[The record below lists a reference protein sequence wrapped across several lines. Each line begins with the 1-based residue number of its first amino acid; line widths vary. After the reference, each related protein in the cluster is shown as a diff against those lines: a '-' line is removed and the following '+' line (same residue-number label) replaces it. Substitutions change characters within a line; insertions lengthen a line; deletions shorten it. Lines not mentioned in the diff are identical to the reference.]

1 MKNVY
6 IGKKSIT
13 GKGLAICRVI
23 DSDIATGDT
32 IVYNRE
38 TGKIFDSQSTPSFL
52 FFALKVVNLALHSA
66 FIWTCDHHYIL
77 HSGCIIF

>member
-38 TGKIFDSQSTPSFL
+38 TGKIEIVKFL
-52 FFALKVVNLALHSA
+52 EKHTLWENIKKLAEDTENEYEEKFMRALVNS
-66 FIWTCDHHYIL
+66 
-77 HSGCIIF
+77 